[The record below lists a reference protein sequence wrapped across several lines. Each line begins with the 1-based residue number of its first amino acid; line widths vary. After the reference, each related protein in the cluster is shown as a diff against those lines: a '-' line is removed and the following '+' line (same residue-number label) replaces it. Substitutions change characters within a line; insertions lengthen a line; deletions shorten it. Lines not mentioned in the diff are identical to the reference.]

1 MKRLLRAGGSQYRD
15 IGNECD
21 AARIHFSP
29 TPQGQGY
36 FCALLRQ
43 TPYQYL
49 DIGCLQFRLRQ
60 SLRPLGLCLPRLI
73 GLRLKTAL
81 LFCNPRSS

>member
-1 MKRLLRAGGSQYRD
+1 MKRLLRAGGSQSRD

-36 FCALLRQ
+36 FFALLRQ
-43 TPYQYL
+43 IPYQYP
-49 DIGCLQFRLRQ
+49 DIGGGQFRL
-60 SLRPLGLCLPRLI
+60 LF
-73 GLRLKTAL
+73 LKI
-81 LFCNPRSS
+81 F